1 MPVWSPAMPAPL
13 SLRIKERY
21 MAKRAGGLSQQV
33 AADAVGISVR
43 SAQRIDRGD
52 LQPDGHR
59 QQRGRQWR
67 TRADPLAE
75 VWSSVL
81 VPMLEKAPQ
90 LEPQT
95 LLLHLERTF
104 PGQEWYRR
112 KRTLQ
117 RRVEQWRALHGPAQE
132 VMFLQEHR
140 AGVLGISDF
149 TVLKGEPITI
159 CGEVLEHRLF
169 HFRLPFSGWC
179 HVAVIHGGESFVA
192 LAEALQNALA
202 LCGGVPAEHRTDS
215 LSACFRNRDGSY
227 AGDYTSRYRELCAH
241 LGVIATRNNRGVAH
255 ENGAIEGPHRHW
267 KRRLEQQ
274 LIQRGSRDFATEAE
288 YRQLVA
294 QVNADLNT
302 RPSVRQKL
310 AIERLH
316 LRPLPVERFADYEP
330 VVATV
335 RSTSTIELRSVT
347 YSVPSRLIGQQL
359 TVHLRHDR
367 LDLFLRSQFVETL
380 PRLHHRPG
388 DKGRLR
394 RIDFRHVIDS
404 LRRKPRA
411 LLRAQLQ
418 ADILPGESWRQ
429 LWRKLLAALPPDE
442 AAKVMVDALHV
453 AACSGDL
460 SGVERYLRRQLR
472 RGELTLAALRDHYGL
487 RPPRGLTAMPELQIP
502 EHTLSSYDE
511 LLGGAPQPSSAGNS
525 PAIPAQTAETG
536 AVPQPV
542 AGGGAAG
549 HSRWLEPGQ
558 LPLCPGRAGAPTAA
572 PGPAAAAVA

>member
-1 MPVWSPAMPAPL
+1 
-13 SLRIKERY
+13 
-21 MAKRAGGLSQQV
+21 MAKRSGGLSQQI

-43 SAQRIDRGD
+43 SAQRIERGE
-52 LQPDGHR
+52 LQPQKQ
-59 QQRGRQWR
+59 QQRGRHWR
-67 TRADPLAE
+67 TRPDPLAD
-75 VWSSVL
+75 VWDSVL
-81 VPMLEKAPQ
+81 VPMLERAPQ

-95 LLLHLERTF
+95 LLLHLEQTF
-104 PGQEWYRR
+104 PGQEWFRR
-112 KRTLQ
+112 KRTIQ
-117 RRVEQWRALHGPAQE
+117 RRVEQWRALYGPGQE

-149 TVLKGEPITI
+149 TLLKGAPITI
-159 CGEVLEHRLF
+159 GGEVLEHRLF

-192 LAEALQNALA
+192 LCEALQNALA
-202 LCGGVPAEHRTDS
+202 FCGGVPAEHRTDS

-267 KRRLEQQ
+267 KHRLEQQ
-274 LIQRGSRDFATEAE
+274 LIQRGSRDFATEAD

-294 QVNADLNT
+294 QVSASLNN
-302 RPSVRQKL
+302 RAEVEGKL

-316 LRPLPVERFADYEP
+316 LRPLPVQRFADYEP
-330 VVATV
+330 LVVRV
-335 RSTSTIELRSVT
+335 RSTSTIEVRSIT
-347 YSVPSRLIGQQL
+347 YSVPSRLIGHQL

-367 LDLFLRSQFVETL
+367 LDLFLRSQFIETIQ
-380 PRLHHRPG
+380 RLQAR
-388 DKGRLR
+388 KGHKGPLR
-394 RIDFRHVIDS
+394 RIDFRHVIES

-418 ADILPGESWRQ
+418 ADILPGKAWHRIWRQ
-429 LWRKLLAALPPDE
+429 LLAALPPEE

-453 AACSGDL
+453 AARSADL
-460 SGVERYLRRQLR
+460 AGVERYLRRALR
-472 RGELTLAALRDHYGL
+472 SGALSLTALRDHYGL
-487 RPPRGLTAMPELQIP
+487 RPPRGLAALPQLQIP

-511 LLGGAPQPSSAGNS
+511 LLGGAPQPTGAGEC
-525 PAIPAQTAETG
+525 PPLTPETVETG

-542 AGGGAAG
+542 AGGRAAG
-549 HSRWLEPGQ
+549 HGRWLEPGE
-558 LPLCPGRAGAPTAA
+558 LPLCAGRAGTPAA
-572 PGPAAAAVA
+572 PPGTAAAAVA

>member
-1 MPVWSPAMPAPL
+1 
-13 SLRIKERY
+13 
-21 MAKRAGGLSQQV
+21 MAKRSGGLSQQI

-43 SAQRIDRGD
+43 SAQRIERGE
-52 LQPDGHR
+52 LQPQMQ
-59 QQRGRQWR
+59 QQRGRHWR
-67 TRADPLAE
+67 TRPDPLAD
-75 VWSSVL
+75 VWDSVL
-81 VPMLEKAPQ
+81 VPMLERAPQ

-95 LLLHLERTF
+95 LLLHLEQTF
-104 PGQEWYRR
+104 PGQEWFRR
-112 KRTLQ
+112 KRTIQ
-117 RRVEQWRALHGPAQE
+117 RRVEQWRALYGPGQE

-149 TVLKGEPITI
+149 TLLKGAPITI
-159 CGEVLEHRLF
+159 GGEVLEHRLF

-192 LAEALQNALA
+192 LCEALQNALA
-202 LCGGVPAEHRTDS
+202 FCGGVPAEHRTDS

-267 KRRLEQQ
+267 KHRLEQQ
-274 LIQRGSRDFATEAE
+274 LIQRGSRDFATEAD

-294 QVNADLNT
+294 QVSASLNN
-302 RPSVRQKL
+302 RAEVEGKL

-316 LRPLPVERFADYEP
+316 LRPLPVQRFADYEP
-330 VVATV
+330 LVVRV
-335 RSTSTIELRSVT
+335 RSTSTIEVRSIT
-347 YSVPSRLIGQQL
+347 YSVPSRLIGHQL

-367 LDLFLRSQFVETL
+367 LDLFLRSQFIETIQ
-380 PRLHHRPG
+380 RLHAR
-388 DKGRLR
+388 KGHKGPLR
-394 RIDFRHVIDS
+394 RIDFRHVIES

-418 ADILPGESWRQ
+418 ADILPGKAWHRIWRQ
-429 LWRKLLAALPPDE
+429 LLAALPPEE

-453 AACSGDL
+453 AARSADL
-460 SGVERYLRRQLR
+460 AGVERYLRRALR
-472 RGELTLAALRDHYGL
+472 SGALSLTALRDHYGL
-487 RPPRGLTAMPELQIP
+487 RPPRGLAALPQLQIP

-511 LLGGAPQPSSAGNS
+511 LLGGAPQPTGAGEC
-525 PAIPAQTAETG
+525 PPLTPETVETG

-542 AGGGAAG
+542 AGGRAAG
-549 HSRWLEPGQ
+549 HGRWLEPGE
-558 LPLCPGRAGAPTAA
+558 LPLCAGRAGTPAA
-572 PGPAAAAVA
+572 PPGTAAAAVA

>member
-1 MPVWSPAMPAPL
+1 MPAPL

-21 MAKRAGGLSQQV
+21 MAKRSAGLSQQV

-43 SAQRIDRGD
+43 SAQRIDRGE
-52 LQPDGHR
+52 LQPEG
-59 QQRGRQWR
+59 QQQQQGRHWR

-75 VWSSVL
+75 VWDGVL
-81 VPMLEKAPQ
+81 VPMLERAPQ

-104 PGQEWYRR
+104 PDQEWYRR

-117 RRVEQWRALHGPAQE
+117 RRVEQWRALQGPAQA

-149 TVLKGEPITI
+149 TLLKGEPITI
-159 CGEVLEHRLF
+159 AGEVLEHRLF

-192 LAEALQNALA
+192 LAEALQNALG

-241 LGVIATRNNRGVAH
+241 LGVVATRNNRGVAH

-274 LIQRGSRDFATEAE
+274 LLQRGSRDFATEAE
-288 YRQLVA
+288 YRQLVS

-302 RPSVRQKL
+302 RPSVQGKL

-330 VVATV
+330 VVARV
-335 RSTSTIELRSVT
+335 RSTSTIEVRSVT

-359 TVHLRHDR
+359 SVHLRHDR

-380 PRLHHRPG
+380 PRLHRRAGVSGP
-388 DKGRLR
+388 LR
-394 RIDFRHVIDS
+394 RIDFRHVIES

-418 ADILPGESWRQ
+418 DDILPGESWRQ

-453 AACSGDL
+453 AARTGDL
-460 SGVERYLRRQLR
+460 AGVERYLSRQLR
-472 RGELTLAALRDHYGL
+472 CGELSLSSLRDHYGL
-487 RPPRGLTAMPELQIP
+487 RPPRGLSAMPELQIP

-511 LLGGAPQPSSAGNS
+511 LLGGTPQPASAGNRS
-525 PAIPAQTAETG
+525 AIPAQAPETG

-549 HSRWLEPGQ
+549 HCRWLEPGQ
-558 LPLCPGRAGAPTAA
+558 LPLCPGRAGTPATP
-572 PGPAAAAVA
+572 PGTAAAAVA

>member
-1 MPVWSPAMPAPL
+1 MPAPL

-21 MAKRAGGLSQQV
+21 MAKRASGLSQQV

-43 SAQRIDRGD
+43 TAQRIDRGE
-52 LQPDGHR
+52 LQPDGP
-59 QQRGRQWR
+59 QQRGRHWR
-67 TRADPLAE
+67 TRADPLSG
-75 VWSSVL
+75 VWDSVL

-104 PGQEWYRR
+104 PDQEWFRR

-117 RRVEQWRALHGPAQE
+117 RRVEQWKALHGPARE
-132 VMFLQEHR
+132 VMFLQHHQP
-140 AGVLGISDF
+140 GVLGISDF
-149 TVLKGEPITI
+149 TLLKGEPITVA
-159 CGEVLEHRLF
+159 GEVLEHRLF
-169 HFRLPFSGWC
+169 HFRLPYSGWC
-179 HVAVIHGGESFVA
+179 HVEVIHGGESFVA
-192 LAEALQNALA
+192 LSEALQNALA
-202 LCGGVPAEHRTDS
+202 GCCGVPAEHRTDS

-274 LIQRGSRDFATEAE
+274 LIQRGSRDFATESE

-294 QVNADLNT
+294 QVTSTLNS
-302 RPSVRQKL
+302 RYEVAGNL
-310 AIERLH
+310 EIERLH
-316 LRPLPVERFADYEP
+316 LQPLPVERFADYEP
-330 VVATV
+330 QVVRV
-335 RSTSTIELRSVT
+335 RSTSTIEVRSIT

-367 LDLFLRSQFVETL
+367 LDLFLRSQFIETL
-380 PRLHHRPG
+380 PRLYAR
-388 DKGRLR
+388 KGENGPLR

-418 ADILPGESWRQ
+418 SDLLPGESWRQ
-429 LWRKLLAALPPDE
+429 LWRQLLAALPPDE
-442 AAKVMVDALHV
+442 AAKVMVDALH
-453 AACSGDL
+453 AAARQDDL
-460 SGVERYLRRQLR
+460 AGVERYLRRQLR
-472 RGELTLAALRDHYGL
+472 SGELTIGALRDHYGL
-487 RPPRGLTAMPELQIP
+487 RPPRGLAALPQLDIP
-502 EHTLSSYDE
+502 EHQLSSYDE
-511 LLGGAPQPSSAGNS
+511 LLGGAPQPAGTGNRSAG
-525 PAIPAQTAETG
+525 PVETVETG

-542 AGGGAAG
+542 AGGRTAG
-549 HSRWLEPGQ
+549 PNRRLDASQ
-558 LPLCPGRAGAPTAA
+558 LPLRAGGAGTPAAA
-572 PGPAAAAVA
+572 PGTAAAAVA

>member
-1 MPVWSPAMPAPL
+1 MPAPL

-52 LQPDGHR
+52 LQPEGQ
-59 QQRGRQWR
+59 QQRGRHWR

-75 VWSSVL
+75 VWDSVL

-117 RRVEQWRALHGPAQE
+117 RRVEQWRALHGPARE

-149 TVLKGEPITI
+149 TLLKEQPITI

-192 LAEALQNALA
+192 LSEALQNALA

-274 LIQRGSRDFATEAE
+274 LIQRGSRDFEKEAE

-294 QVNADLNT
+294 QITAMLNSRT
-302 RPSVRQKL
+302 EVAGKL
-310 AIERLH
+310 EIERLH
-316 LRPLPVERFADYEP
+316 LQPLPVERFADYEP

-388 DKGRLR
+388 DKARLR
-394 RIDFRHVIDS
+394 RIDFRHVIES

-418 ADILPGESWRQ
+418 DDILPGENWRQ

-453 AACSGDL
+453 AARTDDL
-460 SGVERYLRRQLR
+460 PGVERYLRRQLR
-472 RGELTLAALRDHYGL
+472 SGELSLHSLRDHYGL
-487 RPPRGLTAMPELQIP
+487 RPPRGLMAMPQLDIP
-502 EHTLSSYDE
+502 EHTLRSYDE
-511 LLGGAPQPSSAGNS
+511 LLGGAPQPAGTGEC
-525 PAIPAQTAETG
+525 PAIAAQAAETG
-536 AVPQPV
+536 AVPQPM
-542 AGGGAAG
+542 AGSRTAG
-549 HSRWLEPGQ
+549 QCRWLDPGQ
-558 LPLCPGRAGAPTAA
+558 LPLCPGRAGTPATPS
-572 PGPAAAAVA
+572 GKAAAAVA

>member
-1 MPVWSPAMPAPL
+1 MPAPL

-21 MAKRAGGLSQQV
+21 MAKRASGLSQQL

-43 SAQRIDRGD
+43 SAQRIDRGE
-52 LQPDGHR
+52 LQPEGQ
-59 QQRGRQWR
+59 QQRQGRHWR

-75 VWSSVL
+75 VWDSVL
-81 VPMLEKAPQ
+81 VPMLNKAPE

-95 LLLHLERTF
+95 LLLHLEQLF
-104 PGQEWYRR
+104 PGQEWFRR
-112 KRTLQ
+112 RRTLQ
-117 RRVEQWRALHGPAQE
+117 RRVEQWKALHGPGRD
-132 VMFLQEHR
+132 VMFLQHHQP
-140 AGVLGISDF
+140 GVLGISDF
-149 TVLKGEPITI
+149 TLLKGMPITI
-159 CGEVLEHRLF
+159 AGAVLEHRLY
-169 HFRLPFSGWC
+169 HFRLPYSGWC
-179 HVAVIHGGESFVA
+179 HVEVIHGGESFVA

-227 AGDYTSRYRELCAH
+227 AGVYTSRYSELCAH

-267 KRRLEQQ
+267 KHRLAQQ
-274 LIQRGSRDFATEAE
+274 LLQRGSRDFQTEAE

-294 QVNADLNT
+294 RVTASFNSRYEVAGRLE
-302 RPSVRQKL
+302 
-310 AIERLH
+310 IERLH
-316 LRPLPVERFADYEP
+316 LQPLPVERFADYDP
-330 VVATV
+330 LTIRV
-335 RSTSTIELRSVT
+335 RSTSTIEVRSVT

-367 LDLFLRSQFVETL
+367 LDLFLRSQFIETL
-380 PRLHHRPG
+380 PRLHG
-388 DKGRLR
+388 QKGQKALR

-418 ADILPGESWRQ
+418 DDLLPTDSWRQ
-429 LWRKLLAALPPDE
+429 LWRALLAALPPDE

-453 AACSGDL
+453 AARTDDL
-460 SGVERYLRRQLR
+460 AAVERYLRRQLR
-472 RGELTLAALRDHYGL
+472 KGEISLSSLRDHYGL
-487 RPPRGLTAMPELQIP
+487 RPPRGLAALPQLDIP

-511 LLGGAPQPSSAGNS
+511 LLGRTTEPASAGDS
-525 PAIPAQTAETG
+525 PANPVETAQTG

-542 AGGGAAG
+542 AGSRAAG
-549 HSRWLEPGQ
+549 PSRRLEPGQ
-558 LPLCPGRAGAPTAA
+558 LPVRAGRAGTPATA
-572 PGPAAAAVA
+572 PGAAAAVVA

>member
-1 MPVWSPAMPAPL
+1 MPAPL
-13 SLRIKERY
+13 SLRIKEQY
-21 MAKRAGGLSQQV
+21 MAKRARGLSQQI

-43 SAQRIDRGD
+43 SAQRIDRGE
-52 LQPDGHR
+52 LQAQGV
-59 QQRGRQWR
+59 QQRSRHWR

-75 VWSSVL
+75 VWDSVL

-95 LLLHLERTF
+95 LLLHLERSF

-117 RRVEQWRALHGPAQE
+117 RRVEQWKALHGPSRE
-132 VMFLQEHR
+132 VMFLQQHQP
-140 AGVLGISDF
+140 GVLGISDF
-149 TVLKGEPITI
+149 TQLKGDPITI
-159 CGEVLEHRLF
+159 AGAAFEHRLF
-169 HFRLPFSGWC
+169 HFRLPYSGWC
-179 HVAVIHGGESFVA
+179 HVEVIHGGESFVA
-192 LAEALQNALA
+192 LSEALQNALA

-215 LSACFRNRDGSY
+215 LSACYRNRDGSY

-274 LIQRGSRDFATEAE
+274 LIQRGNRDFETEAE

-294 QVNADLNT
+294 QVTATLNS
-302 RPSVRQKL
+302 RHEVAGKL
-310 AIERLH
+310 EIERLH
-316 LRPLPVERFADYEP
+316 LQPLPVERFADYEP
-330 VVATV
+330 LVVRV
-335 RSTSTIELRSVT
+335 RSTSTIEVRCVT

-380 PRLHHRPG
+380 PRLHRRAGVSGPW
-388 DKGRLR
+388 R
-394 RIDFRHVIDS
+394 RIDFRHVIES

-418 ADILPGESWRQ
+418 NDLLPGDRWRQ
-429 LWRKLLAALPPDE
+429 LWRQLLAALPPDE

-453 AACSGDL
+453 AARDDDL
-460 SGVERYLRRQLR
+460 AGVERYLRR
-472 RGELTLAALRDHYGL
+472 ALRSGDLSLSSLRKHYGL
-487 RPPRGLTAMPELQIP
+487 RPPRGLTALPQLDIP
-502 EHTLSSYDE
+502 EHHLSSYDE
-511 LLGGAPQPSSAGNS
+511 LLGRTSQPAGTGEC
-525 PAIPAQTAETG
+525 PAIAVETAAAG

-542 AGGGAAG
+542 ASGRTT
-549 HSRWLEPGQ
+549 SPGRRLDASQ
-558 LPLCPGRAGAPTAA
+558 LPLRPGGAGTPATP

>member
-1 MPVWSPAMPAPL
+1 
-13 SLRIKERY
+13 
-21 MAKRAGGLSQQV
+21 MAKRSGGLSQQV

-43 SAQRIDRGD
+43 SAQRIDRGE
-52 LQPDGHR
+52 LQPEGQ
-59 QQRGRQWR
+59 QQRGRHWR

-75 VWSSVL
+75 VWGSVL

-117 RRVEQWRALHGPAQE
+117 RRVEQWRALHGPAQD

-149 TVLKGEPITI
+149 TVLKGQPITI
-159 CGEVLEHRLF
+159 GGEVLEHRLF

-192 LAEALQNALA
+192 LAEGLQNALA

-274 LIQRGSRDFATEAE
+274 LIQRGSRDFETEAE

-294 QVNADLNT
+294 QVTATLNSRT
-302 RPSVRQKL
+302 EVAGKL
-310 AIERLH
+310 EIERLH
-316 LRPLPVERFADYEP
+316 LQPLPVERFADYEP

-380 PRLHHRPG
+380 PRLHQRPG
-388 DKGRLR
+388 EKGRLR
-394 RIDFRHVIDS
+394 RIDFRHVIES

-418 ADILPGESWRQ
+418 DDILPGESWRQ

-453 AACSGDL
+453 AARSDDL
-460 SGVERYLRRQLR
+460 AGVERYLRRQLR
-472 RGELTLAALRDHYGL
+472 RGELSLSSFRDHYGL
-487 RPPRGLTAMPELQIP
+487 RPPRGLTAMPQLDIP
-502 EHTLSSYDE
+502 EHTLRSYDE
-511 LLGGAPQPSSAGNS
+511 LLGGASQPAGAGNS
-525 PAIPAQTAETG
+525 PAIAAQTAETG
-536 AVPQPV
+536 AVPQPM
-542 AGGGAAG
+542 AGSRTAG

-558 LPLCPGRAGAPTAA
+558 LPLCPGRAGTPATA
-572 PGPAAAAVA
+572 PGQAAAAVA

>member
-1 MPVWSPAMPAPL
+1 MPAPL

-21 MAKRAGGLSQQV
+21 MAKRADGLSQQV

-43 SAQRIDRGD
+43 SAQRIDRGE
-52 LQPDGHR
+52 LQHEGQ
-59 QQRGRQWR
+59 QQRRVRHWR
-67 TRADPLAE
+67 TRADPLAD
-75 VWSSVL
+75 VWDSVL

-104 PGQEWYRR
+104 PGQEWFRR
-112 KRTLQ
+112 KRTIQ
-117 RRVEQWRALHGPAQE
+117 RRVEQWRALHGPAGE

-149 TVLKGEPITI
+149 TLLKGEPITVA
-159 CGEVLEHRLF
+159 GEVLEHRLF
-169 HFRLPFSGWC
+169 HFRLPYSGWC

-192 LAEALQNALA
+192 LSEALQNALA

-267 KRRLEQQ
+267 KHRLEQQ

-288 YRQLVA
+288 YRLLVG
-294 QVNADLNT
+294 QVTATLNSRT
-302 RPSVRQKL
+302 EVAGKL
-310 AIERLH
+310 EIERLH
-316 LRPLPVERFADYEP
+316 LHSLPVERFADYEP
-330 VVATV
+330 VVARV
-335 RSTSTIELRSVT
+335 RSTSTIELRSIT

-380 PRLHHRPG
+380 PRLHRRAGASGP
-388 DKGRLR
+388 LR
-394 RIDFRHVIDS
+394 RIDFRHVIES

-418 ADILPGESWRQ
+418 ADILPGETWRRLWRQ
-429 LWRKLLAALPPDE
+429 LLAALPPDE

-453 AACSGDL
+453 AARTDDL
-460 SGVERYLRRQLR
+460 AGVERYLRRELR
-472 RGELTLAALRDHYGL
+472 QGDISLSSLRDHYGL
-487 RPPRGLTAMPELQIP
+487 RPPRGLMAMPQLDIP

-511 LLGGAPQPSSAGNS
+511 LLGGAPQPAGAGNRS
-525 PAIPAQTAETG
+525 AIAAQAAETG
-536 AVPQPV
+536 PVPQPV
-542 AGGGAAG
+542 AGSRTAG
-549 HSRWLEPGQ
+549 HSRWLESGQ
-558 LPLCPGRAGAPTAA
+558 LPLCPGRAGAPAA
-572 PGPAAAAVA
+572 PPGAAAASVA

>member
-1 MPVWSPAMPAPL
+1 MPAPL

-21 MAKRAGGLSQQV
+21 MARRSGGLSQQV

-43 SAQRIDRGD
+43 SAQRIDRGE
-52 LQPDGHR
+52 LQPEG
-59 QQRGRQWR
+59 QQQQPGRRWR
-67 TRADPLAE
+67 TRADPLAD
-75 VWSSVL
+75 VWDTVL

-95 LLLHLERTF
+95 LLLHLEQIR
-104 PGQEWYRR
+104 PGEEWFRR

-117 RRVEQWRALHGPAQE
+117 RRVEQWRALYGPGQE

-149 TVLKGEPITI
+149 TLIKGAPITI
-159 CGEVLEHRLF
+159 AGQVLEHRLF
-169 HFRLPFSGWC
+169 HFRLPYSGWC

-192 LAEALQNALA
+192 LSEALQNALA

-241 LGVIATRNNRGVAH
+241 LGVIATRNNRGIAH

-267 KRRLEQQ
+267 KYRLEQQ
-274 LIQRGSRDFATEAE
+274 LIQRGSRDFATETD

-294 QVNADLNT
+294 QVSASLNN
-302 RPSVRQKL
+302 RAEVEGKL

-316 LRPLPVERFADYEP
+316 LQPLPVERFADYEP
-330 VVATV
+330 LVVRV
-335 RSTSTIELRSVT
+335 RSTSTIEVRSVT

-380 PRLHHRPG
+380 PRLHRQAGQIGP
-388 DKGRLR
+388 LR
-394 RIDFRHVIDS
+394 RIDFRHMIES

-418 ADILPGESWRQ
+418 ADLLPGENWRQ
-429 LWRKLLAALPPDE
+429 LWRQLLAALPPDE

-453 AACSGDL
+453 AARTDDL
-460 SGVERYLRRQLR
+460 VDVERYLRRQLR
-472 RGELTLAALRDHYGL
+472 RSELSLTALRDHYGL
-487 RPPRGLTAMPELQIP
+487 RPPRGLAALPQLDIP

-511 LLGGAPQPSSAGNS
+511 LLDLSPQPAGAGSGSAI
-525 PAIPAQTAETG
+525 AVETVETAP
-536 AVPQPV
+536 VPQPV
-542 AGGGAAG
+542 AGGRAAG
-549 HSRWLEPGQ
+549 HSRWLESSQ
-558 LPLCPGRAGAPTAA
+558 LPLCAGGAGTPAA
-572 PGPAAAAVA
+572 ASSPSAAAVA

>member
-1 MPVWSPAMPAPL
+1 
-13 SLRIKERY
+13 
-21 MAKRAGGLSQQV
+21 
-33 AADAVGISVR
+33 
-43 SAQRIDRGD
+43 
-52 LQPDGHR
+52 
-59 QQRGRQWR
+59 
-67 TRADPLAE
+67 
-75 VWSSVL
+75 
-81 VPMLEKAPQ
+81 
-90 LEPQT
+90 
-95 LLLHLERTF
+95 
-104 PGQEWYRR
+104 
-112 KRTLQ
+112 
-117 RRVEQWRALHGPAQE
+117 
-132 VMFLQEHR
+132 MFLQEHR

-149 TVLKGEPITI
+149 TVLKGEPITVA
-159 CGEVLEHRLF
+159 GEVLEHRLF

-192 LAEALQNALA
+192 LSEALQNALA

-274 LIQRGSRDFATEAE
+274 LIQRGSRDFETEAE

-294 QVNADLNT
+294 QVTATLNSRT
-302 RPSVRQKL
+302 EVAGKL
-310 AIERLH
+310 EIERLH
-316 LRPLPVERFADYEP
+316 LQPLPVERFADYEP

-380 PRLHHRPG
+380 PLLHARKEQKAP
-388 DKGRLR
+388 R
-394 RIDFRHVIDS
+394 RIDFRHVIES

-418 ADILPGESWRQ
+418 NDLLPGEPWRQ
-429 LWRKLLAALPPDE
+429 LWRQLLAALPPDE

-453 AACSGDL
+453 AARTGDL
-460 SGVERYLRRQLR
+460 GGVERYLRRQLR
-472 RGELTLAALRDHYGL
+472 RGELSLSSLRDHYGL
-487 RPPRGLTAMPELQIP
+487 RPPRGLTAMPQLDLP
-502 EHTLSSYDE
+502 EHTLRSYDE
-511 LLGGAPQPSSAGNS
+511 LLGGAPQPASAGNS
-525 PAIPAQTAETG
+525 PALAAQAAETG

-542 AGGGAAG
+542 AGSRTAAG
-549 HSRWLEPGQ
+549 SRLDPASR
-558 LPLCPGRAGAPTAA
+558 CRGRAARSDA
-572 PGPAAAAVA
+572 GPDR

>member
-1 MPVWSPAMPAPL
+1 MPAPL

-21 MAKRAGGLSQQV
+21 MAKRSGGLSQQI

-43 SAQRIDRGD
+43 SAQRIERGE
-52 LQPDGHR
+52 LQPQKQ
-59 QQRGRQWR
+59 QQRGRHWR
-67 TRADPLAE
+67 TRPDPLAD
-75 VWSSVL
+75 VWDSVL
-81 VPMLEKAPQ
+81 VPMLERAPQ

-95 LLLHLERTF
+95 LLLHLEQTF
-104 PGQEWYRR
+104 PGQEWFRR
-112 KRTLQ
+112 KRTIQ
-117 RRVEQWRALHGPAQE
+117 RRVEQWRALYGPGQE

-149 TVLKGEPITI
+149 TLLKGAPITI
-159 CGEVLEHRLF
+159 GGEVLEHRLF

-192 LAEALQNALA
+192 LCEALQNALA
-202 LCGGVPAEHRTDS
+202 FCGGVPAEHRTDS

-267 KRRLEQQ
+267 KHRLEQQ
-274 LIQRGSRDFATEAE
+274 LIQRGSRDFATEAD

-294 QVNADLNT
+294 QVSASLNN
-302 RPSVRQKL
+302 RAEVEGKL

-316 LRPLPVERFADYEP
+316 LRPLPVQRFADYEP
-330 VVATV
+330 LVVRV
-335 RSTSTIELRSVT
+335 RSTSTIEVRSIT
-347 YSVPSRLIGQQL
+347 YSVPSRLIGHQL

-367 LDLFLRSQFVETL
+367 LDLFLRSQFIETIQ
-380 PRLHHRPG
+380 RLQAR
-388 DKGRLR
+388 KGHKGPLR
-394 RIDFRHVIDS
+394 RIDFRHVIES

-418 ADILPGESWRQ
+418 ADILPGKAWHRIWRQ
-429 LWRKLLAALPPDE
+429 LLAALPPEE

-453 AACSGDL
+453 AARSADL
-460 SGVERYLRRQLR
+460 AGVERYLRRALR
-472 RGELTLAALRDHYGL
+472 SGALSLTALRDHYGL
-487 RPPRGLTAMPELQIP
+487 RPPRGLAALPQLQIP

-511 LLGGAPQPSSAGNS
+511 LLGGAPQPTGAGEC
-525 PAIPAQTAETG
+525 PPLTPETVETG

-542 AGGGAAG
+542 AGGRAAG
-549 HSRWLEPGQ
+549 HGRWLEPGE
-558 LPLCPGRAGAPTAA
+558 LPLCAGRAGTPAA
-572 PGPAAAAVA
+572 PPGTAAAAVA